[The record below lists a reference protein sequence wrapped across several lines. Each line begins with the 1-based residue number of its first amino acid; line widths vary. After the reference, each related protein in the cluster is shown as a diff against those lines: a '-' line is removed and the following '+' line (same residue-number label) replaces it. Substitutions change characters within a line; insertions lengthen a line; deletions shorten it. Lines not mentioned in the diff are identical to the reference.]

1 MHRPSGIKH
10 DYKPAGRIGSSAIS
24 QRLRRLRPSHPAN
37 WHPNQRR
44 LGLIGALVGLMV
56 LITSLSAT
64 SSPDKSETPP
74 LDREREVPLHLPVNP
89 LAQTLLNDN
98 GHEPVGLRERELE
111 VGSGESLAR
120 VFRNNGLNSTDLHF
134 IMSLGGATDS
144 LARLRPGDKIRVSDD
159 GSGNVLALSRQIDA
173 DRILHVTR
181 GDNGFEKELE
191 TLPLQLRVNYA
202 SGEINRSLFQDARA
216 AGLSN
221 NLIMN
226 LAGVFQWDIDFVLD
240 IRQGDEFIVIYE
252 EFYRDGEKVRDGDI
266 LAAEIVNRG
275 ERIQAV
281 RYTDP
286 SGRSDFYSPDGDS
299 MRRTFLRAPLEYM
312 RISSHFNPNRRH
324 PVLNR
329 IRAHRGVDYAAPTG
343 TPIRAAG
350 DGRITLRGRHGGY
363 GNTVQIQHGER
374 FSTLYAHMS
383 RFANGHRVGSRV
395 QQGEVIGYVG
405 QTGLA
410 TGPHLHYE
418 FLVDGVHRNPVT
430 VDFPSADPVGEEYR
444 EDFLATTASLVAHLD
459 LMRPQ
464 ERFVERSE

>member
-1 MHRPSGIKH
+1 M
-10 DYKPAGRIGSSAIS
+10 
-24 QRLRRLRPSHPAN
+24 
-37 WHPNQRR
+37 
-44 LGLIGALVGLMV
+44 IGALVGLMV

-64 SSPDKSETPP
+64 SSPDKSETRPP
-74 LDREREVPLHLPVNP
+74 DREREVPLHLPVNP

-111 VGSGESLAR
+111 VGNGESLAR

-134 IMSLGGATDS
+134 IMGLGGATDS
-144 LARLRPGDKIRVSDD
+144 LARLQPGDKIQVADD
-159 GSGNVLALSRQIDA
+159 GNGNVLALSRQIDS

-181 GDNGFEKELE
+181 GDNGFEKDVE

-202 SGEINRSLFQDARA
+202 SGEINRSLYQDARA

-252 EFYRDGEKVRDGDI
+252 EYYRDGEKVRDGDI

-374 FSTLYAHMS
+374 FSTLYAHMN

-430 VDFPSADPVGEEYR
+430 VDFPSADPVAEEYR
-444 EDFLATTASLVAHLD
+444 DDFLATTASLVAHLD

>member
-10 DYKPAGRIGSSAIS
+10 DYKPAGRIGGSAIS
-24 QRLRRLRPSHPAN
+24 QRLRRLRPSHPAT
-37 WHPNQRR
+37 WHPGQRR

-64 SSPDKSETPP
+64 SSPDKGETRPA
-74 LDREREVPLHLPVNP
+74 DIEREVPLHLPVNA

-98 GHEPVGLRERELE
+98 GREPVSLRERELE

-134 IMSLGGATDS
+134 IMGLGGATDS
-144 LARLRPGDKIRVSDD
+144 LARLQPGDKIRVADD
-159 GSGNVLALSRQIDA
+159 GNGNVLALSRQIDA
-173 DRILHVTR
+173 DRILHVKR
-181 GDNGFEKELE
+181 GDNGFEKEIE

-252 EFYRDGEKVRDGDI
+252 EYYRDGEKVRDGDI

-374 FSTLYAHMS
+374 FSTLYAHMN
-383 RFANGHRVGSRV
+383 RFANGHRVGTRV
-395 QQGEVIGYVG
+395 QQGDVIGYVG

-430 VDFPSADPVGEEYR
+430 VDFPSADPVAEEYR
-444 EDFLATTASLVAHLD
+444 DDFLATTASLVAHLD

-464 ERFVERSE
+464 ERFVDRSE

>member
-1 MHRPSGIKH
+1 
-10 DYKPAGRIGSSAIS
+10 
-24 QRLRRLRPSHPAN
+24 
-37 WHPNQRR
+37 
-44 LGLIGALVGLMV
+44 MV

-64 SSPDKSETPP
+64 SSPETPDTLP
-74 LDREREVPLHLPVNP
+74 RDLPREMALPLPVSP
-89 LAQTLLNDN
+89 LTRTLLQENTLAASN
-98 GHEPVGLRERELE
+98 LRERTLE
-111 VGSGESLAR
+111 VRSGESLAR
-120 VFRNNGLNSTDLHF
+120 VFGRNGLNSTDLHF
-134 IMSLGGATDS
+134 IMSLGGETES
-144 LARLRPGDKIRVSDD
+144 LARLRPGDRIQVSDD
-159 GSGNVLALSRQIDA
+159 GSGNVLALSRQIDP
-173 DRILHVTR
+173 DRILHVRR
-181 GDNGFEKELE
+181 GERGFEKHIE
-191 TLPLQLRVNYA
+191 TLPLQLRVNFA
-202 SGEINRSLFQDARA
+202 SGTINRSLYQDARA

-240 IRQGDEFIVIYE
+240 IREGDEFVVIYE
-252 EFYRDGEKVRDGDI
+252 EYYRDGEKVRDGDI

-275 ERIQAV
+275 NRIQAV

-286 SGRSDFYSPDGDS
+286 SGRTDFYSPNGDS

-350 DGRITLRGRHGGY
+350 DGRITLRGRHGGL

-374 FSTLYAHMS
+374 YSTLYAHMS
-383 RFANGHRVGSRV
+383 RFARGHQVGSRV
-395 QQGEVIGYVG
+395 RQGEVIGYVG

-430 VDFPSADPVGEEYR
+430 VDFPAADPVPERYR
-444 EDFLATTASLVAHLD
+444 DDFLTTTATLIAHLD
-459 LMRPQ
+459 IARPG
-464 ERFVERSE
+464 ERLAERSD